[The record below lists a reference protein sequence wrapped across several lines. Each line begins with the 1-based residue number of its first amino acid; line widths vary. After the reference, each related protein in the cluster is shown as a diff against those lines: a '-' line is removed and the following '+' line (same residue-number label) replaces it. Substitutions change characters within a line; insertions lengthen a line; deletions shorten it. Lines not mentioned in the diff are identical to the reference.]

1 MIEDL
6 KKTKKIIFPFKYQV
20 FLPSFSDK
28 QPTEIDRVKKV
39 VRYSQI
45 IDIGYD
51 PLSELQFLCITSMVL
66 AALFPDCARR
76 PVNNCTIRSISGN
89 KY

>member
-28 QPTEIDRVKKV
+28 QPTEIDRVKGV
-39 VRYSQI
+39 VRSTQS
-45 IDIGYD
+45 IDID
-51 PLSELQFLCITSMVL
+51 
-66 AALFPDCARR
+66 
-76 PVNNCTIRSISGN
+76 
-89 KY
+89 